1 MNVLMLSTTFIP
13 SILLCGHC
21 QLDYME
27 KQGVINYKFVPSHFV
42 KRKNVEWAD
51 VIIFGRSDTDID
63 AYVAKIAR
71 KAGKHLVYF
80 LDDDI
85 LNVPSY
91 LSSAPYYL
99 LPSTQKNIRT
109 TMSYCDTFLTPSP
122 VLKEKYGNGFQHCHL
137 IAEPSLNR
145 IDKKEANDKVKIGFA
160 GSIDRAQDVNVI
172 LEEAIRQIVEKYGD
186 TIEIEFMGA
195 KPSFLE
201 ELHLKHLPYQDG
213 YDAYTAFMARCNW
226 DIGLAPMPLSE
237 FHRCKYFNKYVEYAS
252 FGIAGIY
259 TNCEPYVFGIRNRE
273 NGLLVNNS
281 TEEWVEA
288 ISELIENMKLRK
300 QISEECL
307 KEADEK
313 YSLRVLA
320 PDYYAKMLG
329 DYQVPE
335 KYGSIPG
342 FLPAKMLFFC
352 KRVYRKIKEQGKD
365 FPDWLKKKID
375 TKLEEHREN
384 RQYHKNTEKL
394 KEIIRQRKTVFVI
407 APYDGQE
414 AKNDYEK
421 EIALFDREILNDVYR
436 IYLDGEPR
444 GLEHLNTVFL
454 DEDHAKI
461 AFNSFDMAQAE
472 AILEMIQ
479 SSGTCVIHSV
489 IRFIR
494 EKLSSDMYK
503 IFDLPGVVTIWDS
516 HGAVPEHYHELAN
529 IHTEMVTNDIEKVFY
544 AKADVLL
551 CENETLKEHF
561 IRKYGERDMCYVLFP
576 STDASEILKEIIR
589 HGGKQS

>member
-51 VIIFGRSDTDID
+51 VIVFGRSDTDID
-63 AYVAKIAR
+63 AYVARIAR

-99 LPSTQKNIRT
+99 LPSTQKNIRA
-109 TMSYCDTFLTPSP
+109 TMSCCDTFLTPSP
-122 VLKEKYGNGFQHCHL
+122 VLKEKYGKGFRHCHL

-145 IDKKEANDKVKIGFA
+145 IDKKEPNDKVKIGFA

-172 LEEAIRQIVEKYGD
+172 LEEAIRQIVAKYGD
-186 TIEIEFMGA
+186 AIEIEFMGA
-195 KPSFLE
+195 KPAFLE

-259 TNCEPYVFGIRNRE
+259 TDCEPYVFGIRDRE
-273 NGLLVNNS
+273 NGLLVNNT

-288 ISELIENMKLRK
+288 ISELIENTKLRK

-329 DYQVPE
+329 EYRIPA
-335 KYGSIPG
+335 KYGTIPG

-375 TKLEEHREN
+375 KKLEEHREN

-394 KEIIRQRKTVFVI
+394 KKIIREKKTVFVI
-407 APYDGQE
+407 APY
-414 AKNDYEK
+414 NDETESDYSKEVSLFDK
-421 EIALFDREILNDVYR
+421 EILKDHYR

-444 GLEHLNTVFL
+444 GLEHLNTVFI

-479 SSGTCVIHSV
+479 ESGTCVIHSV

-494 EKLSSDMYK
+494 EKISSDMYR
-503 IFDLPGVVTIWDS
+503 IFDLPDVLTIWDS

-544 AKADVLL
+544 AKADVLV
-551 CENETLKEHF
+551 CESEELKEHF
-561 IRKYGERDMCYVLFP
+561 IRKYGERDMDYVIFP
-576 STDASEILKEIIR
+576 SGDTYKELNER
-589 HGGKQS
+589 VTHGGKQS